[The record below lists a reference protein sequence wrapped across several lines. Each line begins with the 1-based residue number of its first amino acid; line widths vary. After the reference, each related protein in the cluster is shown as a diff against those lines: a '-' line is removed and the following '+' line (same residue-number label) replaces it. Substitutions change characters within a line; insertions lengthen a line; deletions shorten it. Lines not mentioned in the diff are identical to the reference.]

1 MQNETLMVS
10 ISGIRGIVGRGF
22 DGFIVQKYITAFATL
37 LIQEK
42 KENNEQ
48 LIVLGRDS
56 RVSGPWINPIVEGV
70 RQSKKKKKNIE
81 KKIVKKKKKILMGFG
96 FKVIRAGIVTTPTVQ
111 VLVQKWKARAGIGWE
126 KKKIKKN

>member
-70 RQSKKKKKNIE
+70 RESKKKKNIE
-81 KKIVKKKKKILMGFG
+81 KKIVKKKKDFDGLWIQSDKSWNSHYTNSTSISTKMESKSRDRLG
-96 FKVIRAGIVTTPTVQ
+96 
-111 VLVQKWKARAGIGWE
+111 
-126 KKKIKKN
+126 KKKN